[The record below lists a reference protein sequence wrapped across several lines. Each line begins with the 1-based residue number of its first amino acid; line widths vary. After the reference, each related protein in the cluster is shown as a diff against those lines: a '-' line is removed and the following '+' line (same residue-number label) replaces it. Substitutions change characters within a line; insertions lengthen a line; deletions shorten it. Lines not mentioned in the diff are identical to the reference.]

1 MLSTFRRNRRTAE
14 RLRVPVPV
22 RFQTTSVPV
31 VGKTTNLSLGGALV
45 EIELGADEVQR
56 VPERTTM
63 DLLVDEDELSF
74 DILVSRR
81 AGHTLA
87 VEFVRIRSGQDYRKL
102 RLFLESHLSNLK
114 ADH

>member
-14 RLRVPVPV
+14 RLRVPVAV
-22 RFQTTSVPV
+22 RFVTSRGPV
-31 VGKTTNLSLGGALV
+31 VGKTTNISLGGALV
-45 EIELGADEVQR
+45 DLELGVDEASK

-63 DLLVDEDELSF
+63 DLLIDEEQLSF

-81 AGHTLA
+81 SGHQLA
-87 VEFVRIRSGQDYRKL
+87 VEFVRIKSGDDYRKL
-102 RLFLESHLSNLK
+102 RVFLESHLSNLT